1 MDDVSRP
8 SLAVF
13 LTGGTGFIGRHIARR
28 LVERGHRVHALVRN
42 PRAALVLR
50 DLGAELVEGDIT
62 RPSTLSGAIDGC
74 DSVIHLVGII
84 RERAPAVSFRS
95 VHVAGT
101 EHVLDEAVRAGVRK
115 FVHMS
120 ALGARS
126 GGTPYH
132 TTKFEAEEAVRSS
145 GIGHVILRPSIV
157 VGPGSEFIK
166 ILHRVLRLLPAT
178 PVIGD
183 GQYRLQPVDVEDVA
197 SAFTLAAER
206 DDLEN
211 ESFDI
216 AGPHKLTYNRVLGI
230 MCEELGIRRLRVH
243 VPLSL
248 VRPGVNVIERLGL
261 PAPINSDELAMLLD
275 ENVVGD
281 DGNALKRVF
290 GLEPTPF
297 RAVLQR
303 IKESAGR

>member
-1 MDDVSRP
+1 MDDESRP

-28 LVERGHRVHALVRN
+28 LIERGHRVHALVRE
-42 PRAALVLR
+42 PRAAVLLR
-50 DLGAELVEGDIT
+50 DLGAELVQGDIT
-62 RPSTLSGAIDGC
+62 HLSTLTGAMDGC
-74 DSVIHLVGII
+74 DTAIHLVGII
-84 RERAPAVSFRS
+84 RERPPAVTFKS

-120 ALGARS
+120 ALGAKP
-126 GGTPYH
+126 GVTLYH
-132 TTKFEAEEAVRSS
+132 TTKFEAEEAVRGS
-145 GIGHVILRPSIV
+145 GIRHVILRPSIV

-166 ILHRVLRLLPAT
+166 ILHRVIRLLPVT

-197 SAFTLAAER
+197 SAFALAAER
-206 DDLEN
+206 DDLEDQ
-211 ESFDI
+211 SFDI
-216 AGPHKLTYNRVLGI
+216 GGPHKLTYNRVLDI
-230 MCEELGIRRLRVH
+230 MCEELGARRVRMH

-248 VRPGVNVIERLGL
+248 VRPAVNMVTSLGL
-261 PAPINSDELAMLLD
+261 PAPINSDELAMLLE
-275 ENVVGD
+275 ENVVGA
-281 DGNALKRVF
+281 DGDALRHVF
-290 GLEPTPF
+290 GVEPTPF

-303 IKESAGR
+303 IKESARR